1 MFRTRE
7 AGGLIRTAVL
17 AGMLAAGWAMAANQP
32 TETGAGVGSSTGA
45 AQGAG
50 PATQVGKAAPSTAE
64 PKRLEVYSPKP
75 SAECTDFE
83 AWCNKLKNPTPWFTW
98 GGDVQLREYYQN
110 RIQTFSNET
119 PGHEQQFQR
128 YRGRV
133 WGTFKLNKDL
143 DLNARFTYQL
153 FAVEEPD
160 SLEGSTRDEGLF
172 DNLNLVYRNF
182 LTEGSKL
189 TVGRQD
195 IVLGDGWL
203 VADGTP
209 RDGSRTGFYD
219 GVRYTF
225 DMKDCDT
232 TTDLIYFDN
241 HAETDAWLH
250 PVNMY
255 SPEIFLAEQDE
266 QGAIVYFTNKS
277 FTDTEISPY
286 FMYKNAERVLA
297 SGYSGDIYVPGLRYA
312 RKLDENWR
320 YRAEGAYEFGS
331 KNDPFSNDDGRQDLN
346 AWGLNTQISYFT
358 NDAVNTNYRVSAE
371 YLSGDD
377 PDTAQN
383 EGFDILWGRWARW
396 SDVYTDAWAMENGRP
411 ADYTNLFRVGPG
423 FSFNPSKQVEIC
435 TDYYFMFAEDNT
447 YRDKPQFSEGGAFR
461 GQMLSSVLRYNI
473 NKNIKGHLVGEV
485 MLPGNYYSSNNND
498 WATFVRYEL
507 VFTF

>member
-1 MFRTRE
+1 MFRTKE
-7 AGGLIRTAVL
+7 TGGLIRTAVL
-17 AGMLAAGWAMAANQP
+17 AGILAAGCAMAANQP
-32 TETGAGVGSSTGA
+32 SETGAGVGSDTGA

-50 PATQVGKAAPSTAE
+50 PATQVGKAAAGTAAQPSTAQ
-64 PKRLEVYSPKP
+64 S
-75 SAECTDFE
+75 FE
-83 AWCNKLKNPTPWFTW
+83 QWSKDVKNPTPWFTW

-110 RIQTFSNET
+110 RIQTFSNAT
-119 PGHEQQFQR
+119 AGHEQEFQR

-133 WGTFKLNKDL
+133 WGTFKLNKDI
-143 DLNARFTYQL
+143 DLNARFTWQL
-153 FAVEEPD
+153 FAYQQPESQE
-160 SLEGSTRDEGLF
+160 SITKGEGLF
-172 DNLNLVYRNF
+172 DNLNMVFRNF
-182 LTEGSKL
+182 LTDGAKL

-225 DMKDCDT
+225 DLKECDT

-241 HAETDAWLH
+241 HANTDAWLH

-255 SPEIFLAEQDE
+255 KPENYLAEQDE

-286 FMYKNAERVLA
+286 FMYKNAEQVLS
-297 SGYSGDIYVPGLRYA
+297 SGYSGDIYAPGIRYA

-331 KNDPFSNDDGRQDLN
+331 KTDPLSLDERQDLN

-358 NDAVNTNYRVSAE
+358 NDAVNTNYRMTAE
-371 YLSGDD
+371 YLSGDN
-377 PDTAQN
+377 PDTAQD

-396 SDVYTDAWAMENGRP
+396 TDLYTDTWAMEGGRP
-411 ADYTNLFRVGPG
+411 ADYSNLFRVGPG

-435 TDYYFMFAEDNT
+435 TDYYLLFADQNT
-447 YRDKPQFSEGGAFR
+447 FQDSPQFSDGGAFR
-461 GQMLSSVLRYNI
+461 GQLLSSVLRYNI